1 MARRSVQRH
10 APFERLCHWVVA
22 ISFCILVFSGLGLFD
37 KSFVNF
43 LSLMGGG
50 VQAILIHKVAGVIF
64 AISSVTLSLMHV
76 KESFQFD
83 KDDLAW
89 LKVAG
94 GYLQR
99 GGKSPPMGKYNT
111 GQKLFDI
118 CALFSTLGLAGT
130 GWVIWNPLS
139 FSRGLV
145 QVCLLAHSLLF
156 VLMASSMVVHV
167 YLGTVG
173 NPGTL
178 PGMLWGEVSV
188 AWARKHAPKWLVKV
202 RAE

>member
-1 MARRSVQRH
+1 MARNYVQRYR
-10 APFERLCHWVVA
+10 PFERLCHWVVA
-22 ISFCILVFSGLGLFD
+22 IAFSILVFSGLGLFD

-43 LSLMGGG
+43 LGLMGGG
-50 VQAILIHKVAGVIF
+50 EQAILIHKIAGVVF
-64 AISSVTLSLMHV
+64 AISSVSLSLLHARD
-76 KESFQFD
+76 SFQFD
-83 KDDLAW
+83 RDDLAW

-94 GYLQR
+94 GYLHR

-118 CALFSTLGLAGT
+118 CSLFSTLGLAAT

-139 FSRGLV
+139 FPRWLV
-145 QVCLLAHSLLF
+145 QVCLAGHSLLF
-156 VLMASSMVVHV
+156 VVMASAIVVHV

-188 AWARKHAPKWLVKV
+188 AWARKHAPKWLAKV
-202 RAE
+202 RTE